1 MKKWLR
7 KILVGVPIILIIC
20 LVGFLFRSDL
30 EILLYQIGVS
40 TRIISADSSQ
50 VNVFADSA
58 EKKIT
63 EGYVEYLSG
72 EQQEEVITYPSLPS
86 VRARLRIDRVK
97 IDGPLVEGQ
106 DESAMN
112 NGFWHYPSVSPYDK
126 KGNSIIIGHRYLKLP
141 PHKDTFYNLDKVKAG
156 DIVIIDSLFGT
167 VKYKV
172 RTVWL
177 INATEVSVLE
187 QTENA
192 QLTLITCHPLWTS
205 KQRLVIIADQI
216 ERNIK
221 E

>member
-1 MKKWLR
+1 MKQWIK
-7 KILVGVPIILIIC
+7 KILVGFPFVVILF
-20 LVGFLFRSDL
+20 LVVFLFKNDL
-30 EILLYQIGVS
+30 EILAYQAGVS
-40 TRIISADSSQ
+40 LHLISSDSND
-50 VNVFADSA
+50 VAVFSDANNH
-58 EKKIT
+58 KINA
-63 EGYVEYLSG
+63 GYVEYLDG
-72 EQQEEVITYPSLPS
+72 EVKTAQISYPSLPS

-112 NGFWHYPSVSPYDK
+112 NGFWHYPSASPYDT

-141 PHKDTFYNLDKVKAG
+141 PHKDTFYNLDKVKQG
-156 DIVIIDSLFGT
+156 DIVVVESLYGT

-172 RTVWL
+172 RTIWL
-177 INATEVSVLE
+177 INVSEVSVLD